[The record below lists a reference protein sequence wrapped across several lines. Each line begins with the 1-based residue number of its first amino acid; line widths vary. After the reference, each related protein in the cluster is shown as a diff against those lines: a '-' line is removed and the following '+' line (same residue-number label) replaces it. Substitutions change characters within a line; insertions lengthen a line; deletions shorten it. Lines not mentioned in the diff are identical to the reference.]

1 MGSRE
6 IKGESVISRK
16 GKVIAMKQ
24 NKLFKKL
31 WVFMLVLSFLA
42 TQFVTVQ
49 AAAKTNKET
58 ISLNKSVY
66 TLKKGKT
73 VKLKAVLNKAAK
85 RKGVKWSSSNRK
97 VATVSKNGKVTAK
110 RKGKAAITAT
120 VKGTSVKARCK
131 ITVGTPVSKVT
142 LNRKSLTLKT
152 GQSFSLKTS
161 ISPKKAS
168 VKKVNYKS
176 SNKRVASVSKKG
188 VIQAVSAGTVKI
200 TATAA
205 DGSGKRAVCTV
216 KVEEP
221 ETANETTKPEET
233 PKPQGGKLLVAYF
246 SWSGTSERIAKNII
260 TQTGADSFRIERETP
275 YSDDYNTVAYGEA
288 KDEADSNAHPPLN
301 NPLESVAAY
310 DKIVLCYP
318 IWWHTAPMTV
328 GTFLETY
335 DLTGKTIYPISQSAS
350 MDVSQYNQ
358 SVEFIKECAKGA
370 VVDDGLFTKDN
381 AVIQSYV
388 AETVLPVK
396 QPAEQN
402 PSSVSHIVSYADV
415 PLLSL
420 NNGVQI
426 PQLGLGTQIQRLEGN
441 GASEELNE
449 TSRQAVVAALQSGY
463 RHLDTA
469 HGYYNERGVGQGI
482 IDSGVP
488 REEIWLTS
496 KLWPSEYGEGV
507 TMEAIDA
514 MLKRLQVDYLD
525 CIYLHHPVGDY
536 VGAWKDLEKAYRQ
549 GKVRALGISNFDN
562 WPEAFHAIVDD
573 MEIKPAILQIECHPF
588 AQRKETRALAA
599 QYGMQ
604 IECWYPLGH
613 ADERLLKNPVLTEI
627 AAAHGKSVVQVILRW
642 HVQEGFS
649 VIPGS
654 TNPSHIQENID
665 IFDFSLSEEEM
676 EQIRALDSED
686 RYFNLPYDQMGSFFP
701 LIGE

>member
-42 TQFVTVQ
+42 TQFATVQ

-131 ITVGTPVSKVT
+131 ITVGTPVSKMT
-142 LNRKSLTLKT
+142 LNRRSLTLKT

-176 SNKRVASVSKKG
+176 SNKRVAYVSKKG

-205 DGSGKRAVCTV
+205 DGSGKRAVCMV

-288 KDEADSNAHPPLN
+288 KDEADSNARPPLK

-420 NNGVQI
+420 NNGV
-426 PQLGLGTQIQRLEGN
+426 PFCGGD
-441 GASEELNE
+441 GADQGA
-449 TSRQAVVAALQSGY
+449 RFRGQVFQSS
-463 RHLDTA
+463 
-469 HGYYNERGVGQGI
+469 I
-482 IDSGVP
+482 
-488 REEIWLTS
+488 
-496 KLWPSEYGEGV
+496 
-507 TMEAIDA
+507 
-514 MLKRLQVDYLD
+514 
-525 CIYLHHPVGDY
+525 
-536 VGAWKDLEKAYRQ
+536 
-549 GKVRALGISNFDN
+549 
-562 WPEAFHAIVDD
+562 
-573 MEIKPAILQIECHPF
+573 
-588 AQRKETRALAA
+588 
-599 QYGMQ
+599 
-604 IECWYPLGH
+604 
-613 ADERLLKNPVLTEI
+613 
-627 AAAHGKSVVQVILRW
+627 
-642 HVQEGFS
+642 
-649 VIPGS
+649 
-654 TNPSHIQENID
+654 
-665 IFDFSLSEEEM
+665 
-676 EQIRALDSED
+676 
-686 RYFNLPYDQMGSFFP
+686 
-701 LIGE
+701 